1 MVSEGGL
8 DPQLL
13 GRLRQVVLELE
24 NQGSSEGE
32 SPATRFMGR
41 VRVAVRAGDL
51 VTVGRL
57 VSEMESELSTA
68 GEKAESTDLEPLFE
82 EGDLGIPHPRP
93 KGSAW
98 SWPSRLKA
106 RIPRV
111 GQALKGLKPSP
122 LTRTRLLTS
131 AVLGIA
137 FALLLGLAANWR
149 LLWGVDTPGIYTFQ
163 DFFYR
168 PGVDVALPSLLSA
181 LDGSNPYA
189 TQYLTLGI
197 EGVVAAY
204 CIQLLTGALARGTFS
219 GVAIVVA
226 ETLAAALYLANPYIL
241 TFGTTSLLSNV
252 LISNSAFIAFLA
264 ILLKVIGDVCNG
276 RPIARS
282 TALFMGLAIGLSN
295 PYAFPNLLRIQ
306 VMIVAALGLAFVYL
320 LVVRIRSAAPSVPNR
335 HPLRTTVLRFCV
347 YSIPPA
353 LALVAYPIWSAWSTY
368 IAPGGSLGS
377 IISSQPALALST
389 FNTFPFVI
397 RLLGKGTLHH
407 FAYSALYSGISV
419 ESVASWEWP
428 LLALGLPAVAVLVR
442 RPRFLSWKLVAV
454 MEVFGW
460 VALAWSA
467 GSNPPLGF
475 AVSPVIRAY
484 PRLLYAFPYY
494 YSQYQILSVLY
505 PVLASVSV
513 LWVGLGTRDLL
524 QWLVS
529 GSGARASEPAEP
541 AIASPVPTGKRVRS
555 LGLPSIGSKL
565 VVLGLAGLLILVA
578 LPVYDGQT
586 LTSNAGLAPGGFE
599 IPKEYSTLRT
609 VLQSLGGDT
618 LLLPGVQ
625 AYVQTSWGYYGAS
638 SFYTIYNYPSQVI
651 QPDYYGPFQIL
662 NPVTSRSYQNLTEP
676 LVPGGISSYA
686 NSSFTPPTQLNDS
699 VGALTIAWLTKG
711 AAHEDLSGSAW
722 IGLTLTSS
730 NSSLLQQ
737 EIGDGNVST
746 GIASVN
752 STGVHQISWFPME
765 STYDARVTN
774 LSGGR
779 VQFVVLP
786 SLPPKGAVNLTK
798 LTALEVRVKGL
809 SIASQLGLSLVEVEL
824 WNSSGIAPSWSGS
837 LESAGVTY
845 LLTDATLVGG
855 LQAPQESRRM
865 AQPGTA

>member
-57 VSEMESELSTA
+57 VSEMESELRTA

-181 LDGSNPYA
+181 LDGSNLYA

-565 VVLGLAGLLILVA
+565 VGTRPGRSADLGSTARLRRSDSDIKRGTCTRGLRDSEGILDSSNRSPVFGGRHVVAPRSSSVRPDFLGLLRCFEFLYDIQLSEPGDPARLLRSFPDPQPRDQSELPEPDRTPRSRGHIELCKQFLHSPNSAKRLRRRPDHRVAHERGRARRFVGFCVDRPDANIL
-578 LPVYDGQT
+578 QFE
-586 LTSNAGLAPGGFE
+586 LTSAGNRGWKCFDRNRIGQLHGRAP
-599 IPKEYSTLRT
+599 
-609 VLQSLGGDT
+609 D
-618 LLLPGVQ
+618 
-625 AYVQTSWGYYGAS
+625 
-638 SFYTIYNYPSQVI
+638 
-651 QPDYYGPFQIL
+651 
-662 NPVTSRSYQNLTEP
+662 
-676 LVPGGISSYA
+676 
-686 NSSFTPPTQLNDS
+686 
-699 VGALTIAWLTKG
+699 
-711 AAHEDLSGSAW
+711 
-722 IGLTLTSS
+722 
-730 NSSLLQQ
+730 
-737 EIGDGNVST
+737 
-746 GIASVN
+746 
-752 STGVHQISWFPME
+752 
-765 STYDARVTN
+765 
-774 LSGGR
+774 
-779 VQFVVLP
+779 
-786 SLPPKGAVNLTK
+786 
-798 LTALEVRVKGL
+798 
-809 SIASQLGLSLVEVEL
+809 
-824 WNSSGIAPSWSGS
+824 
-837 LESAGVTY
+837 
-845 LLTDATLVGG
+845 
-855 LQAPQESRRM
+855 
-865 AQPGTA
+865 